1 MSAKYALPVWY
12 PDIAMGPVLNIQR
25 LRANFFFDYGFGST
39 QFPTQL
45 VTRSYSSVGTEVK
58 FDINIMRFLPQLDVG
73 FRYSIGL
80 QPSTTRFEFLLGTFN
95 F

>member
-1 MSAKYALPVWY
+1 
-12 PDIAMGPVLNIQR
+12 
-25 LRANFFFDYGFGST
+25 LRANFFFDYGFGSNS
-39 QFPTQL
+39 L
-45 VTRSYSSVGTEVK
+45 YGGATRTYTSVGTEIK